1 MTALNPLKP
10 SERMKIARQESL
22 EQNAADRSRNF
33 LEVSHGLNEERALL
47 EARRCLECKDP
58 VCTQGCPVSIDI
70 KSFIQ
75 LILEKNYVGAVN
87 KIREANYLPAICG
100 RVCPQEEQCEAVCTM
115 GKKHPSIAI
124 GKLERFVADFEL
136 EHELFTPPQVKE
148 KRVEKVAIVGGGPAG
163 LTCAAELA
171 KMGYQVTVFEALHA
185 VGGVLRYGIPE
196 FRLPRAILDLETE
209 RIKAL
214 GVQIHTNF
222 LVGRTATIDEFSDE
236 WGFKA
241 VFLGTGAGTPHF
253 MGIPGESFSGVYSAN
268 EFLTRVNL
276 MKAYQFPDFDTPIK
290 VGKRVAVIGGGNTAM
305 DAVRTSKRLGAEHAY
320 LIYRRSREEMPA
332 RQEEIHH
339 AEQEGIE
346 FMFLTAPTRI
356 LADHNNW
363 VRAVECQKMEL
374 GEPDDSGRRRPVPMK
389 GSEFRLEIE
398 TVIEAI
404 GQSPNPIIQATTP
417 GLDTAKKGTV
427 VTDERQR
434 TSRPGIFAGGDLAR
448 GGATVILAMRDG
460 KTAAAAIHEY
470 LTEQSHAT
478 CDLKPCAE
486 GASARRVESST
497 FGGEP
502 APA

>member
-1 MTALNPLKP
+1 MTLRNALKP
-10 SERMKIARQESL
+10 SERMKISRQESL
-22 EQNAADRSRNF
+22 EQDPAERSRNF

-47 EARRCLECKDP
+47 EAKRCLECKDP
-58 VCTQGCPVSIDI
+58 ICIQGCPVTIDI

-75 LILEKNYVGAVN
+75 LILDKDYVGAVN

-100 RVCPQEEQCEAVCTM
+100 RVCPQEEQCEAICTM
-115 GKKHPSIAI
+115 GKKHPPIAI
-124 GKLERFVADFEL
+124 GKLERFVADFEM
-136 EHELFTPPQVKE
+136 EQGLFSPPEIKE
-148 KRVEKVAIVGGGPAG
+148 RRNEKVAIVGAGPAG

-171 KMGYQVTVFEALHA
+171 KMGYPVTVFEALHA

-222 LVGRTATIDEFSDE
+222 LVGRTATIDELFEE

-253 MGIPGESFSGVYSAN
+253 MGIPGESYTGVYSAN
-268 EFLTRVNL
+268 EFLTRINL
-276 MKAYQFPDFDTPIK
+276 MKAYQFPDFDTPIR
-290 VGKRVAVIGGGNTAM
+290 VGKNVAVIGGGNTAM

-332 RQEEIHH
+332 RLEEVHH

-346 FMFLTAPTRI
+346 FMLLTAPTRI
-356 LADHNNW
+356 FADHNDW
-363 VRAVECQKMEL
+363 VRAIECQKMEL
-374 GEPDDSGRRRPVPMK
+374 GQPDESGRRRPVPMK
-389 GSEFRLEIE
+389 GSEFRLEVE

-404 GQSPNPIIQATTP
+404 GQSPNPIIQSTTP
-417 GLDTAKKGTV
+417 GLETAKKGVV
-427 VTDERQR
+427 VTNERQQ

-460 KTAAAAIHEY
+460 KIAAAAIHEY
-470 LTEQSHAT
+470 LTQPSAVPHVMTSAEAT
-478 CDLKPCAE
+478 A
-486 GASARRVESST
+486 
-497 FGGEP
+497 
-502 APA
+502 